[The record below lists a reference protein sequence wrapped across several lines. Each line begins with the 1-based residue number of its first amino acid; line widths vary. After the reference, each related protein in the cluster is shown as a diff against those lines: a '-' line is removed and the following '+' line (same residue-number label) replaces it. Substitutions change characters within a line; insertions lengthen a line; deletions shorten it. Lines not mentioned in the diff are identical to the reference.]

1 MGFAQLLH
9 HDILVRSMEVIMV
22 LQCIVVIQVF
32 ADVQVLYGGLV
43 IFGVDD
49 RSVLGVIDV
58 RIAIDG
64 KRTQASNH
72 LGASASS
79 GYSPKAQDKML
90 VSQPFSSAFVSP
102 LYPVG
107 MLRSSS

>member
-1 MGFAQLLH
+1 MESQMGFAQLLH
-9 HDILVRSMEVIMV
+9 HDILVRSMEVIVV
-22 LQCIVVIQVF
+22 LQCIVVIQGF

-64 KRTQASNH
+64 KRTQA
-72 LGASASS
+72 
-79 GYSPKAQDKML
+79 
-90 VSQPFSSAFVSP
+90 VEPFGGQCI
-102 LYPVG
+102 VG
-107 MLRSSS
+107 V